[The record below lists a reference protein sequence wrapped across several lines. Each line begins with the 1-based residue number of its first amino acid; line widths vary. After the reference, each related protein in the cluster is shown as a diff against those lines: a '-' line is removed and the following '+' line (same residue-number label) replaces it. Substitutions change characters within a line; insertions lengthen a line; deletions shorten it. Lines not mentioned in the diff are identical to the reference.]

1 MLSTIE
7 KDVEIV
13 VCFEILFFK
22 DVNWANFLFPV
33 KLKLKFQKLMDFL
46 CNSYVCRKLNAV
58 SVQLHDFQNLIG
70 FISQSWFKQIFKE
83 SYKCSAHAYRKF
95 GFLLWPIYKCIYNQ
109 YNSIYRTLRYLC
121 MDIFHANLHIIIPCS
136 IECNEYINKNV
147 ESRT

>member
-1 MLSTIE
+1 MFSAIE

-70 FISQSWFKQIFKE
+70 FISQS
-83 SYKCSAHAYRKF
+83 
-95 GFLLWPIYKCIYNQ
+95 
-109 YNSIYRTLRYLC
+109 
-121 MDIFHANLHIIIPCS
+121 
-136 IECNEYINKNV
+136 
-147 ESRT
+147 